1 MKNLGSRAIAQ
12 LAMLERIARQL
23 GDLANDFVFLGG
35 CSTAL
40 FITDPASPDVRSTID
55 VDCIVD
61 VISLNAYYQ
70 IEKKLQEYGFKKSY
84 DVICRWH
91 YDDLILDV
99 MPTEEKILG
108 FSNKWYKEAI
118 DCFTTHQLAEGVV
131 IRSVTAP
138 YFLGTKLE
146 AFKSRGNNDFMS
158 SHDFEDIIA
167 VIDGCTELIEEVKKT
182 SPSLRQY
189 LSDSFSKILLNDE
202 FQTALPGH
210 LNYGPST
217 HDRIQII
224 LQRIQEICGS

>member
-84 DVICRWH
+84 DVICR
-91 YDDLILDV
+91 
-99 MPTEEKILG
+99 
-108 FSNKWYKEAI
+108 
-118 DCFTTHQLAEGVV
+118 
-131 IRSVTAP
+131 
-138 YFLGTKLE
+138 
-146 AFKSRGNNDFMS
+146 
-158 SHDFEDIIA
+158 
-167 VIDGCTELIEEVKKT
+167 
-182 SPSLRQY
+182 
-189 LSDSFSKILLNDE
+189 
-202 FQTALPGH
+202 
-210 LNYGPST
+210 
-217 HDRIQII
+217 
-224 LQRIQEICGS
+224 